1 MNGML
6 VLENGKRFYGKL
18 LTSAPAMGEVVFNT
32 AMTGYQETFT
42 DPSYAGQII
51 TMTYPLMGNY
61 GLFHE
66 IEQAERPYA
75 AGFIVGELCG
85 EPSNWQN
92 EGPLSTFMMNHHIP
106 CLYDTDT
113 RAITREIRQHG
124 VMKGVLVPE
133 TAATEDIRAALARP
147 LETQW
152 VRKVTT
158 RDIKT
163 AGSGTY
169 HVAVM
174 DYGAKQNILRDLV
187 RNNCRLTIFP
197 ATTPAAEVL
206 AVQPDGIFLSNGPGD
221 PQDIPILSTK

>member
-133 TAATEDIRAALARP
+133 TAATSDIRAALARP

-206 AVQPDGIFLSNGPGD
+206 AVQPDGIFLSNGPRCPKGN
-221 PQDIPILSTK
+221 L